1 VLRGES
7 DDSDGE
13 GEAAALFKAASDV
26 QDMEHTVK
34 NRIGKRS
41 GKVSFLVSKA
51 GYNLDALSLAS
62 VKDIHDGK
70 RLADF
75 VERATEHAMEAEEA
89 IEPKSK
95 AASKAAL
102 AVADEGEE
110 EASGEASEGP
120 AKPQPVR
127 LNRKMAFERREPD
140 AAFLKFVEE
149 LRSDN
154 TYAHLGRKN
163 DMERALKVLG
173 YKQSTKSG
181 KKVPLWVGYE
191 DKGKCPV
198 FKREETRISF
208 CPYYIPQNKADQF
221 AHITN
226 FADKVPAS
234 KLKPDFYPL
243 TWRLYKEQDRR
254 SLKLHCT
261 NESMSEFG
269 EAYVRK
275 FTVPGSNY
283 MKSAESIYDQLVKSD
298 KKVKELTKETKN
310 RAIVQH
316 YINNP
321 LLLEERKFIM
331 RTFAVIVNAK
341 PLIVYYHDGA
351 VFRSIVKYKPFAR
364 HDSDYKKAA
373 HITSEQKSAQKK
385 VLKSSELY
393 TSFNS
398 LQNYL
403 KREQV
408 VDDNYVNKVLRPQMK
423 ARMIYALYAILKRQ
437 RASDDDP
444 AAAEEAP
451 ERSESLVNNAAV
463 VQTTCFD
470 FLLDDKKKLYLI
482 TVATAQ
488 HCFINMGGNSF
499 KPAWKT
505 KMQEALSDS
514 TAKLSEEMLWRR
526 MNNKPV
532 SSMKFFTQT
541 DMTVLIDETFPD
553 WDLTKEINAH
563 VEGVQV
569 EQDNHDYSAAAEND
583 EEELD
588 HGAGASG
595 GGPEDDGDEDDGSPP
610 EEDEEEEP

>member
-1 VLRGES
+1 
-7 DDSDGE
+7 
-13 GEAAALFKAASDV
+13 
-26 QDMEHTVK
+26 
-34 NRIGKRS
+34 
-41 GKVSFLVSKA
+41 
-51 GYNLDALSLAS
+51 
-62 VKDIHDGK
+62 
-70 RLADF
+70 
-75 VERATEHAMEAEEA
+75 
-89 IEPKSK
+89 
-95 AASKAAL
+95 
-102 AVADEGEE
+102 
-110 EASGEASEGP
+110 
-120 AKPQPVR
+120 
-127 LNRKMAFERREPD
+127 
-140 AAFLKFVEE
+140 
-149 LRSDN
+149 
-154 TYAHLGRKN
+154 
-163 DMERALKVLG
+163 
-173 YKQSTKSG
+173 
-181 KKVPLWVGYE
+181 
-191 DKGKCPV
+191 
-198 FKREETRISF
+198 
-208 CPYYIPQNKADQF
+208 
-221 AHITN
+221 
-226 FADKVPAS
+226 
-234 KLKPDFYPL
+234 
-243 TWRLYKEQDRR
+243 
-254 SLKLHCT
+254 
-261 NESMSEFG
+261 
-269 EAYVRK
+269 
-275 FTVPGSNY
+275 
-283 MKSAESIYDQLVKSD
+283 
-298 KKVKELTKETKN
+298 
-310 RAIVQH
+310 
-316 YINNP
+316 
-321 LLLEERKFIM
+321 
-331 RTFAVIVNAK
+331 
-341 PLIVYYHDGA
+341 
-351 VFRSIVKYKPFAR
+351 
-364 HDSDYKKAA
+364 
-373 HITSEQKSAQKK
+373 
-385 VLKSSELY
+385 
-393 TSFNS
+393 
-398 LQNYL
+398 
-403 KREQV
+403 
-408 VDDNYVNKVLRPQMK
+408 MK